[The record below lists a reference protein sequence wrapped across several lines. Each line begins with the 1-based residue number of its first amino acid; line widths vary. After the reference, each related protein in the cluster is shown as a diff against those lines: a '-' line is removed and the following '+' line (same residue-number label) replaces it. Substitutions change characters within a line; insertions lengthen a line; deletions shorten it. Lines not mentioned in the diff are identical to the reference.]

1 MDDAARIAVVGSG
14 YVGTVVASC
23 FAWLGHDA
31 VGVEVDRMKLEVLN
45 GGHVPF
51 YEPGLEEL
59 VAAGLE
65 SCHLRFTDDYAE
77 ALSRVDAVFL
87 CVGTPRGRDGSPDMR
102 AIEGAGRAVGM
113 ALKEPAIVVTK
124 STIPV
129 GGAFHVRAIIEE
141 TLIRNGCAPAVP
153 LVHNPEFLREGS
165 AIRDFLHPDRVILGS
180 DETAPLETISRV
192 YQPILDQ
199 SFPGGE
205 LNRIPGFLATDI
217 VTAET
222 VKYASNAFL
231 ATKISFINEI
241 ACICDLVGANINDV
255 AAGMGFDRRIAPE
268 FLKAGIGWGGS
279 CFGKDLS
286 ALIAMARTYGH
297 DPHLLSATMLV
308 NERQRGAA
316 IQHLGIALGSLRD
329 RRIGL
334 LGLAF
339 KPGTDDIRDAP
350 ALDLAVR
357 LHNLGA
363 SVVGYDPVVSSTPRP
378 ELTIVADPHTVA
390 AGADAIVLA
399 TEWPSFA
406 LLNLRDLRRRMR
418 GDVLLDGRSFFNR
431 ADAEAAGFRYLAMG
445 QSSHWFSQHFRQ
457 IAEEEVDVGPSGS
470 AAGNGQ
476 VSSRPTPTNTR
487 IPLSSSG

>member
-129 GGAFHVRAIIEE
+129 GGAFRVRAIIEE
-141 TLIRNGCAPAVP
+141 TLLRNGCAHAVP

-180 DETAPLETISRV
+180 DETGPLETISRV

-205 LNRIPGFLATDI
+205 LNRIPGFLAH
-217 VTAET
+217 
-222 VKYASNAFL
+222 
-231 ATKISFINEI
+231 
-241 ACICDLVGANINDV
+241 
-255 AAGMGFDRRIAPE
+255 P
-268 FLKAGIGWGGS
+268 
-279 CFGKDLS
+279 
-286 ALIAMARTYGH
+286 
-297 DPHLLSATMLV
+297 
-308 NERQRGAA
+308 
-316 IQHLGIALGSLRD
+316 
-329 RRIGL
+329 
-334 LGLAF
+334 
-339 KPGTDDIRDAP
+339 
-350 ALDLAVR
+350 
-357 LHNLGA
+357 
-363 SVVGYDPVVSSTPRP
+363 
-378 ELTIVADPHTVA
+378 
-390 AGADAIVLA
+390 
-399 TEWPSFA
+399 
-406 LLNLRDLRRRMR
+406 
-418 GDVLLDGRSFFNR
+418 
-431 ADAEAAGFRYLAMG
+431 
-445 QSSHWFSQHFRQ
+445 
-457 IAEEEVDVGPSGS
+457 
-470 AAGNGQ
+470 
-476 VSSRPTPTNTR
+476 
-487 IPLSSSG
+487 